1 MPDEKNIISEKNI
14 LNIENLSFLYPIQP
28 NGKAPD
34 NITSATDNKISVADN
49 TSAENTAAALKNCS
63 LHINEGE
70 FVVLCG
76 RSGCGKTTLL
86 RLIKREIAPHGKRTG
101 NIFYNDLPIESLDLH
116 TSASEIAYVAQ
127 NPEAQIVTDKVWH
140 EMAFGM
146 ENLGADTEK
155 IRLRVGET
163 ANYFGINTWF
173 RRETATLSGGQKQLL
188 NLAAAMTMAP
198 RLLLLDEP
206 TSQLDP
212 IAATNFINT
221 LYKLNRGMGITVI
234 IAEHRL
240 EELFPIADRVI
251 VMDGGE
257 VIANDAP
264 RKVCRMLADHPVSAA
279 FPAATRIFAGIAKK
293 TGETVN
299 TEAAKNAESAKYAE
313 NAESAQNAE
322 DVKYAKDAENAEAAS
337 LENIP
342 LTVREGREFLKAFVG
357 SCPGAGDEIKNKN
370 ESLSP
375 ESVCGEAVDTV
386 DVPPAVVM
394 KNVWFRYER
403 NSADIL
409 RGTGLSV
416 KCGEIFSVLG
426 GNGSGKTTML
436 KVLSGISCAYRGR
449 TELFGKNIKNYSRIG
464 LHHGNVA
471 LLPQNVDSVFIKK
484 TVREDLLDICRIM
497 GMSREES
504 GRAVDEMAERL
515 GISEFVRADRHPYDL
530 SGGEM
535 QKCALAKVL
544 LTRPRLLLLDEPTKG
559 IDAYAKNG
567 LGEILKSLKSGG
579 VTVIIVT
586 HDVEFAAEVSDRV
599 ALFFDGEVLSPATPQ
614 KFFGSNYFYTT
625 APSRIS
631 RDIFTDTVTV
641 SDLLKK
647 LSSLF

>member
-86 RLIKREIAPHGKRTG
+86 KLIKREIAPHGKRTG
-101 NIFYNDLPIESLDLH
+101 NIFYNDLPLESLDLH

-299 TEAAKNAESAKYAE
+299 TEAP
-313 NAESAQNAE
+313 
-322 DVKYAKDAENAEAAS
+322 S

-357 SCPGAGDEIKNKN
+357 SRTGAGDEIKNKN

-544 LTRPRLLLLDEPTKG
+544 LF
-559 IDAYAKNG
+559 
-567 LGEILKSLKSGG
+567 S
-579 VTVIIVT
+579 
-586 HDVEFAAEVSDRV
+586 
-599 ALFFDGEVLSPATPQ
+599 
-614 KFFGSNYFYTT
+614 
-625 APSRIS
+625 
-631 RDIFTDTVTV
+631 IF
-641 SDLLKK
+641 
-647 LSSLF
+647 LSSTQLPAAAARLTRACSFILAVYSMAISHRQ

>member
-14 LNIENLSFLYPIQP
+14 LNIEKLSFVYPTQP

-34 NITSATDNKISVADN
+34 NKTA
-49 TSAENTAAALKNCS
+49 AENTDTAALKNCS

-173 RRETATLSGGQKQLL
+173 HRETATLSGGQKQLL

-264 RKVCRMLADHPVSAA
+264 RKVCRMLSDHPVSAA
-279 FPAATRIFAGIAKK
+279 FPAATRIFAGIFQK
-293 TGETVN
+293 TGRTVN
-299 TEAAKNAESAKYAE
+299 TEAP
-313 NAESAQNAE
+313 
-322 DVKYAKDAENAEAAS
+322 S

-357 SCPGAGDEIKNKN
+357 NRTGAGDEIKNKN
-370 ESLSP
+370 ERLSP
-375 ESVCGEAVDTV
+375 ESVCGDAVDTV

-449 TELFGKNIKNYSRIG
+449 TELFGKNIKDYSRIG

>member
-14 LNIENLSFLYPIQP
+14 LNIEKLSFVYPTQP

-34 NITSATDNKISVADN
+34 NKTA
-49 TSAENTAAALKNCS
+49 AENTDTAALKNCS

-264 RKVCRMLADHPVSAA
+264 RKVCRMLSDHPVSAA
-279 FPAATRIFAGIAKK
+279 FPAATRIFAGIFQK
-293 TGETVN
+293 TGRTVN
-299 TEAAKNAESAKYAE
+299 TEAP
-313 NAESAQNAE
+313 
-322 DVKYAKDAENAEAAS
+322 S

-357 SCPGAGDEIKNKN
+357 NRPVAGDEIKNKN

-375 ESVCGEAVDTV
+375 ESVCGEAVDAV

-449 TELFGKNIKNYSRIG
+449 TELFGKNIKDYSRIG

-599 ALFFDGEVLSPATPQ
+599 ALFFDGEVLSPTTPQ

>member
-101 NIFYNDLPIESLDLH
+101 NIFYNDLPLESLDLH

-299 TEAAKNAESAKYAE
+299 TEAP
-313 NAESAQNAE
+313 
-322 DVKYAKDAENAEAAS
+322 S

>member
-14 LNIENLSFLYPIQP
+14 LNIEKLSFVYPTQP

-34 NITSATDNKISVADN
+34 NKTA
-49 TSAENTAAALKNCS
+49 AENTDTAALKNCS

-264 RKVCRMLADHPVSAA
+264 RKVCRMLSDHPVSAA
-279 FPAATRIFAGIAKK
+279 FPAATRIFAGIFQK
-293 TGETVN
+293 TGRTVN
-299 TEAAKNAESAKYAE
+299 TEAP
-313 NAESAQNAE
+313 
-322 DVKYAKDAENAEAAS
+322 S

-357 SCPGAGDEIKNKN
+357 NRTGAGDEIKNKN

-375 ESVCGEAVDTV
+375 ESVCGEAVDAV

-449 TELFGKNIKNYSRIG
+449 TELFGKNIKDYSRIG

-484 TVREDLLDICRIM
+484 TVRDDLLDICRIM

>member
-14 LNIENLSFLYPIQP
+14 LNIEKLSFVYPTQP

-34 NITSATDNKISVADN
+34 NKTA
-49 TSAENTAAALKNCS
+49 AENTDTAALKNCS

-264 RKVCRMLADHPVSAA
+264 RKVCRMLSDHPVSAA
-279 FPAATRIFAGIAKK
+279 FPAATRIFAGIFQK
-293 TGETVN
+293 TGRTVN
-299 TEAAKNAESAKYAE
+299 TEAP
-313 NAESAQNAE
+313 
-322 DVKYAKDAENAEAAS
+322 S

-357 SCPGAGDEIKNKN
+357 SRTGAGDEIKNKN

-464 LHHGNVA
+464 LHRGNVA

-544 LTRPRLLLLDEPTKG
+544 LTRPCLLLLDEPTKG

>member
-14 LNIENLSFLYPIQP
+14 LNIEKLSFVYPTQP

-34 NITSATDNKISVADN
+34 NKTA
-49 TSAENTAAALKNCS
+49 AENTGTAALKNCS

-101 NIFYNDLPIESLDLH
+101 NIFYNNLPIESLDLH

-264 RKVCRMLADHPVSAA
+264 RKVCRMLSDHPVSAA
-279 FPAATRIFAGIAKK
+279 FPAATRIFAGIFQK
-293 TGETVN
+293 TGRTVN
-299 TEAAKNAESAKYAE
+299 TEAP
-313 NAESAQNAE
+313 
-322 DVKYAKDAENAEAAS
+322 S

-357 SCPGAGDEIKNKN
+357 SRTGAGDEIKNKN

-436 KVLSGISCAYRGR
+436 KVLSGISYAYRGR
-449 TELFGKNIKNYSRIG
+449 TELFGKNIKDYSRIG

-599 ALFFDGEVLSPATPQ
+599 ALFFDGEVLSPTTPQ

-647 LSSLF
+647 LSNLL

>member
-14 LNIENLSFLYPIQP
+14 LNIEKLSFVYPTQP

-34 NITSATDNKISVADN
+34 NKTA
-49 TSAENTAAALKNCS
+49 AENTGTAALKNCS

-101 NIFYNDLPIESLDLH
+101 NIFYNNLPIESLDLH

-140 EMAFGM
+140 EMAFGL

-264 RKVCRMLADHPVSAA
+264 RKVCRMLSDHPVSAA
-279 FPAATRIFAGIAKK
+279 FPAATRIFAGIFQK
-293 TGETVN
+293 TGRTVN
-299 TEAAKNAESAKYAE
+299 TEAAKNAKSAKYAE
-313 NAESAQNAE
+313 NAESVQNAE
-322 DVKYAKDAENAEAAS
+322 AVKYTKDAENTEAPS

-357 SCPGAGDEIKNKN
+357 NRPVAGDEIKNKN

-375 ESVCGEAVDTV
+375 ESVCGEAVDAV

-449 TELFGKNIKNYSRIG
+449 TELFGKNIKDYSRIG

-497 GMSREES
+497 GMLREES

-631 RDIFTDTVTV
+631 RGIFTDTVTV

-647 LSSLF
+647 LSSLL

>member
-14 LNIENLSFLYPIQP
+14 LNIEKLSFVYPTQP

-34 NITSATDNKISVADN
+34 NKTA
-49 TSAENTAAALKNCS
+49 AENTGTAALKNCS

-101 NIFYNDLPIESLDLH
+101 NIFYNNLPIESLDLH

-264 RKVCRMLADHPVSAA
+264 RKVCRMLSDHPVSAA
-279 FPAATRIFAGIAKK
+279 FPAATRIFAGIFQK
-293 TGETVN
+293 TGRTVN

-322 DVKYAKDAENAEAAS
+322 AVKYTKDAENTEAPS

-357 SCPGAGDEIKNKN
+357 NRPVAGDEIKNKN

-375 ESVCGEAVDTV
+375 ESVCGEAVDAV

-436 KVLSGISCAYRGR
+436 KVLSGISYAYRGR
-449 TELFGKNIKNYSRIG
+449 TELFGKNIKDYSRIG

>member
-1 MPDEKNIISEKNI
+1 MPDEKNIISPKNI
-14 LNIENLSFLYPIQP
+14 LNIENLSFFYPQQ
-28 NGKAPD
+28 NDNAPD
-34 NITSATDNKISVADN
+34 IITSDN
-49 TSAENTAAALKNCS
+49 ENIAALKNCS

-70 FVVLCG
+70 FVILCG

-86 RLIKREIAPHGKRTG
+86 KLIKREIAPHGKKTG
-101 NIFYNDLPIESLDLH
+101 NIFYNNLPLESLDFR

-146 ENLGADTEK
+146 ENLGENTEK

-240 EELFPIADRVI
+240 EELFPIADCVI
-251 VMDGGE
+251 VMDDGK
-257 VIANDAP
+257 VIANDTP
-264 RKVCRMLADHPVSAA
+264 RKVCQMLADHPVSAA
-279 FPAATRIFAGIAKK
+279 FPAAARIFAGIVKASKNKK
-293 TGETVN
+293 STENTGNVKKINAANSAADTCN
-299 TEAAKNAESAKYAE
+299 TKNAEAL
-313 NAESAQNAE
+313 
-322 DVKYAKDAENAEAAS
+322 S
-337 LENIP
+337 LDNIP
-342 LTVREGREFLKAFVG
+342 LTVREGREFLKALVG
-357 SCPGAGDEIKNKN
+357 NRSGSGDGNENENNKN
-370 ESLSP
+370 EKENIAP
-375 ESVCGEAVDTV
+375 ESVCDRVIDAENTQ
-386 DVPPAVVM
+386 PAVVM

-409 RGTGLSV
+409 RGTVLSV
-416 KCGEIFSVLG
+416 RRGEIFSVLG

-436 KVLSGISCAYRGR
+436 KVLSGVSRAYRGR
-449 TELFGKNIKNYSRIG
+449 TEIFGKNIKDYSRLG

-497 GMSREES
+497 GMSREAS
-504 GRAVDEMAERL
+504 ALAVDEMAERL
-515 GISEFVRADRHPYDL
+515 GISEFVRTDRHPYDL

-559 IDAYAKNG
+559 IDAYAKNS
-567 LGEILKSLKSGG
+567 LCEILKNLKSDG

-586 HDVEFAAEVSDRV
+586 HDVEFAAEVSDRA

-631 RDIFTDTVTV
+631 RDIFPDIVTV
-641 SDLLKK
+641 SELLKIVF
-647 LSSLF
+647 L

>member
-86 RLIKREIAPHGKRTG
+86 KLIKREIAPHGKRTG
-101 NIFYNDLPIESLDLH
+101 NIFYNDLPLESLDLH

-530 SGGEM
+530 SGGRDAEM
-535 QKCALAKVL
+535 RACEGAF
-544 LTRPRLLLLDEPTKG
+544 
-559 IDAYAKNG
+559 DAPA
-567 LGEILKSLKSGG
+567 SA
-579 VTVIIVT
+579 
-586 HDVEFAAEVSDRV
+586 FA
-599 ALFFDGEVLSPATPQ
+599 
-614 KFFGSNYFYTT
+614 
-625 APSRIS
+625 
-631 RDIFTDTVTV
+631 
-641 SDLLKK
+641 
-647 LSSLF
+647 

>member
-14 LNIENLSFLYPIQP
+14 LNIEKLSFVYPTQP

-34 NITSATDNKISVADN
+34 NKTA
-49 TSAENTAAALKNCS
+49 AENTDTAALKNCS

-264 RKVCRMLADHPVSAA
+264 RKVCRMLSDHPVSAA
-279 FPAATRIFAGIAKK
+279 FPAATRIFAGIFQK
-293 TGETVN
+293 TGRTVN
-299 TEAAKNAESAKYAE
+299 MEAP
-313 NAESAQNAE
+313 
-322 DVKYAKDAENAEAAS
+322 S

-357 SCPGAGDEIKNKN
+357 NRPVAGDEIKNKN

-375 ESVCGEAVDTV
+375 ESVCGEAVDAV

-449 TELFGKNIKNYSRIG
+449 TELFGKNIKDYSRIG
-464 LHHGNVA
+464 LHRGNVA

-647 LSSLF
+647 LSNLL

>member
-14 LNIENLSFLYPIQP
+14 LNIEKLSFVYPTQP

-34 NITSATDNKISVADN
+34 NKTA
-49 TSAENTAAALKNCS
+49 AENTDTAALKNCS

-264 RKVCRMLADHPVSAA
+264 RKVCRMLSDHPVSAA
-279 FPAATRIFAGIAKK
+279 FPAATRIFAGIFQK
-293 TGETVN
+293 TGRTVN
-299 TEAAKNAESAKYAE
+299 TEAP
-313 NAESAQNAE
+313 
-322 DVKYAKDAENAEAAS
+322 S

-357 SCPGAGDEIKNKN
+357 SRTGVGDEIKNKN

-375 ESVCGEAVDTV
+375 ESVCGEAVDAV

-515 GISEFVRADRHPYDL
+515 GISEFVRVDRHPYDL

>member
-14 LNIENLSFLYPIQP
+14 LNIEKLSFVYPTQP

-34 NITSATDNKISVADN
+34 NKTA
-49 TSAENTAAALKNCS
+49 AENTDTAALKNCS

-264 RKVCRMLADHPVSAA
+264 RKVCRMLSDHPVSAA
-279 FPAATRIFAGIAKK
+279 FPAATRIFAGIFQK
-293 TGETVN
+293 TGRTVN
-299 TEAAKNAESAKYAE
+299 TEAP
-313 NAESAQNAE
+313 
-322 DVKYAKDAENAEAAS
+322 S

-357 SCPGAGDEIKNKN
+357 SRTGAGDEIKNKN
-370 ESLSP
+370 ESISP

-386 DVPPAVVM
+386 DMPPAVVM

-436 KVLSGISCAYRGR
+436 KVLSGISYAYRGR

-464 LHHGNVA
+464 LHRGNVA

>member
-14 LNIENLSFLYPIQP
+14 LNIEKLSFVYPTQP

-34 NITSATDNKISVADN
+34 NKTA
-49 TSAENTAAALKNCS
+49 AENTDTAALKNCS

-140 EMAFGM
+140 EMAFGL

-264 RKVCRMLADHPVSAA
+264 RKVCRMLSDHPVSAA
-279 FPAATRIFAGIAKK
+279 FPAATRIFAGIFQK
-293 TGETVN
+293 TGRTVN
-299 TEAAKNAESAKYAE
+299 TEAP
-313 NAESAQNAE
+313 
-322 DVKYAKDAENAEAAS
+322 S

-357 SCPGAGDEIKNKN
+357 SRTGAGDEIKNKN

-647 LSSLF
+647 LSNLF

>member
-14 LNIENLSFLYPIQP
+14 LNIEKLSFVYPTQP

-34 NITSATDNKISVADN
+34 NKTA
-49 TSAENTAAALKNCS
+49 AENTDTAALKNCS

-264 RKVCRMLADHPVSAA
+264 RKVCRMLSDHPVSAA
-279 FPAATRIFAGIAKK
+279 FPAATRIFAGIFQK
-293 TGETVN
+293 TGRTVN
-299 TEAAKNAESAKYAE
+299 TEAP
-313 NAESAQNAE
+313 
-322 DVKYAKDAENAEAAS
+322 S

-357 SCPGAGDEIKNKN
+357 NRPVAGDEIKNKN

-375 ESVCGEAVDTV
+375 ESVCGEAVDAV

-449 TELFGKNIKNYSRIG
+449 TELFGKNIKDYSRIG

>member
-34 NITSATDNKISVADN
+34 NTTSATDNKISVADN

-86 RLIKREIAPHGKRTG
+86 KLIKREIAPHGKRTG
-101 NIFYNDLPIESLDLH
+101 NIFYNDLPLESLDLH

>member
-14 LNIENLSFLYPIQP
+14 LNIEKLSFVYPTQP

-34 NITSATDNKISVADN
+34 NKTA
-49 TSAENTAAALKNCS
+49 AENTDTAALKNCS

-264 RKVCRMLADHPVSAA
+264 RKVCRMLSDHPVSAA
-279 FPAATRIFAGIAKK
+279 FPAATRIFAGIFQK
-293 TGETVN
+293 TGRTVN
-299 TEAAKNAESAKYAE
+299 TEAP
-313 NAESAQNAE
+313 
-322 DVKYAKDAENAEAAS
+322 S

-357 SCPGAGDEIKNKN
+357 NRPVAGDEIKNKN

-449 TELFGKNIKNYSRIG
+449 TELFGKNIKDYSRIG

>member
-14 LNIENLSFLYPIQP
+14 LNIEKLSFVYPTQP

-34 NITSATDNKISVADN
+34 NKTA
-49 TSAENTAAALKNCS
+49 AENTDTAALKNCS

-264 RKVCRMLADHPVSAA
+264 RKVCRMLSDHPVSAA
-279 FPAATRIFAGIAKK
+279 FPAATRIFAGIFQK
-293 TGETVN
+293 TGRTVN
-299 TEAAKNAESAKYAE
+299 TEAP
-313 NAESAQNAE
+313 
-322 DVKYAKDAENAEAAS
+322 S

-357 SCPGAGDEIKNKN
+357 SRTGAGDEIKNKN

-449 TELFGKNIKNYSRIG
+449 TELFGKSIKNYSRIG

-567 LGEILKSLKSGG
+567 LGEILKSLKSDG

-599 ALFFDGEVLSPATPQ
+599 ALFFDGEVLSPTTPQ

>member
-86 RLIKREIAPHGKRTG
+86 NLIKREIAPHGKRTC
-101 NIFYNDLPIESLDLH
+101 NIFSNDLPLESLDQH

-299 TEAAKNAESAKYAE
+299 TEAP
-313 NAESAQNAE
+313 
-322 DVKYAKDAENAEAAS
+322 S

-357 SCPGAGDEIKNKN
+357 SRTGAGDEIKNKN

>member
-14 LNIENLSFLYPIQP
+14 LNIEKLSFVYPTQP

-34 NITSATDNKISVADN
+34 NKTA
-49 TSAENTAAALKNCS
+49 AENTGTAALKNCS

-101 NIFYNDLPIESLDLH
+101 NIFYNNLPIESLDLH

-140 EMAFGM
+140 EMAFGL

-264 RKVCRMLADHPVSAA
+264 RKVCRMLSDHPVSAA
-279 FPAATRIFAGIAKK
+279 FPAATRIFAGIFQK
-293 TGETVN
+293 TGEN
-299 TEAAKNAESAKYAE
+299 SKTEGV
-313 NAESAQNAE
+313 QNAE
-322 DVKYAKDAENAEAAS
+322 APS

-357 SCPGAGDEIKNKN
+357 NRPVAGDEIKNKN

-375 ESVCGEAVDTV
+375 ESVCGEAVDAV
-386 DVPPAVVM
+386 DAPPAVVM

-436 KVLSGISCAYRGR
+436 KVLSGISCAYRGK
-449 TELFGKNIKNYSRIG
+449 TELFGKNIKDYSRIG

-631 RDIFTDTVTV
+631 RDILTDTVTV
-641 SDLLKK
+641 SDLLNK
-647 LSSLF
+647 LSSLL

>member
-14 LNIENLSFLYPIQP
+14 LNIEKLSFVYPTQP

-34 NITSATDNKISVADN
+34 NKTA
-49 TSAENTAAALKNCS
+49 AENTGTAALKNCS

-264 RKVCRMLADHPVSAA
+264 RKVCRMLSDHPVSAA
-279 FPAATRIFAGIAKK
+279 FPAATRIFAGIFQK
-293 TGETVN
+293 TGRTVN
-299 TEAAKNAESAKYAE
+299 TEAP
-313 NAESAQNAE
+313 
-322 DVKYAKDAENAEAAS
+322 S

-357 SCPGAGDEIKNKN
+357 SRTGAGDEIKNKN

-375 ESVCGEAVDTV
+375 ESVCGDAVDTV

-647 LSSLF
+647 LSGLF

>member
-299 TEAAKNAESAKYAE
+299 TEAP
-313 NAESAQNAE
+313 
-322 DVKYAKDAENAEAAS
+322 S

-357 SCPGAGDEIKNKN
+357 SRTGAGDEIKNKN

-436 KVLSGISCAYRGR
+436 KVLSGISYAYRGR

-515 GISEFVRADRHPYDL
+515 GISEFVRVDRHPYDL

>member
-14 LNIENLSFLYPIQP
+14 LNIEKLSFVYPTQP

-34 NITSATDNKISVADN
+34 NKTA
-49 TSAENTAAALKNCS
+49 AENTDTAALKNCS

-264 RKVCRMLADHPVSAA
+264 RKVCRMLSDHPVSAA
-279 FPAATRIFAGIAKK
+279 FPAATRIFAGIFQK
-293 TGETVN
+293 TGRTVN
-299 TEAAKNAESAKYAE
+299 TEAP
-313 NAESAQNAE
+313 
-322 DVKYAKDAENAEAAS
+322 S

-357 SCPGAGDEIKNKN
+357 NRPVAGDEIKNKN

-375 ESVCGEAVDTV
+375 ESVCGEAVDAV

-436 KVLSGISCAYRGR
+436 KVLSGISCAYRGK
-449 TELFGKNIKNYSRIG
+449 TELFGKNIKDYSRIG

-647 LSSLF
+647 LSSLL

>member
-14 LNIENLSFLYPIQP
+14 LNIEKLSFVYPTQP

-34 NITSATDNKISVADN
+34 NKTA
-49 TSAENTAAALKNCS
+49 AENTDTAALKNCS

-264 RKVCRMLADHPVSAA
+264 RKVCRMLSDHPVSAA
-279 FPAATRIFAGIAKK
+279 FPAATRIFAGIFQK
-293 TGETVN
+293 TGRTVN
-299 TEAAKNAESAKYAE
+299 TEAP
-313 NAESAQNAE
+313 
-322 DVKYAKDAENAEAAS
+322 S

-357 SCPGAGDEIKNKN
+357 SRTGAGDEIKNKN

-599 ALFFDGEVLSPATPQ
+599 ALFFDGEVLSPTTPQ

>member
-14 LNIENLSFLYPIQP
+14 INIEKLSFVYPTQP

-34 NITSATDNKISVADN
+34 NKTA
-49 TSAENTAAALKNCS
+49 AENTGTAALKNCS

-101 NIFYNDLPIESLDLH
+101 NIFYNNLPIESLDLH

-264 RKVCRMLADHPVSAA
+264 RKVCRMLSDHPVSAA
-279 FPAATRIFAGIAKK
+279 FPAATRIFAGIFQK
-293 TGETVN
+293 TGEN
-299 TEAAKNAESAKYAE
+299 SKTEGV
-313 NAESAQNAE
+313 QNAE
-322 DVKYAKDAENAEAAS
+322 APS

-357 SCPGAGDEIKNKN
+357 NRPVAGDEIKNKN

-375 ESVCGEAVDTV
+375 ESVCGEAVDAV
-386 DVPPAVVM
+386 DAPPAVVM

-436 KVLSGISCAYRGR
+436 KVLSGISCAYRGKN
-449 TELFGKNIKNYSRIG
+449 ELFGKNIKDYSRIG

-647 LSSLF
+647 LSSLL

>member
-14 LNIENLSFLYPIQP
+14 LNIEKLSFVYPTQP

-34 NITSATDNKISVADN
+34 NKTA
-49 TSAENTAAALKNCS
+49 AENTDTAALKNCS

-264 RKVCRMLADHPVSAA
+264 RKVCRMLSDHPVSAA
-279 FPAATRIFAGIAKK
+279 FPAATRIFAGIFQK
-293 TGETVN
+293 TGRTVN
-299 TEAAKNAESAKYAE
+299 TEAP
-313 NAESAQNAE
+313 
-322 DVKYAKDAENAEAAS
+322 S

-357 SCPGAGDEIKNKN
+357 NRPVAGDEIKNKN

-375 ESVCGEAVDTV
+375 ESVCGEAVDAV

-436 KVLSGISCAYRGR
+436 KVLSGISCAYRGK
-449 TELFGKNIKNYSRIG
+449 TELFGKNIKDYSRIG

-599 ALFFDGEVLSPATPQ
+599 ALFFDGEVLSPTTPQ

-647 LSSLF
+647 LSNLF

>member
-14 LNIENLSFLYPIQP
+14 LNIEKLSFVYPTQP

-34 NITSATDNKISVADN
+34 NKTA
-49 TSAENTAAALKNCS
+49 AENTDTAALKNCS

-264 RKVCRMLADHPVSAA
+264 RKVCRMLSDHPVSAA
-279 FPAATRIFAGIAKK
+279 FPAATRIFAGIFQK
-293 TGETVN
+293 TGRTVN
-299 TEAAKNAESAKYAE
+299 TEAP
-313 NAESAQNAE
+313 
-322 DVKYAKDAENAEAAS
+322 S

-357 SCPGAGDEIKNKN
+357 SRTGAGDEIKNKN

-464 LHHGNVA
+464 LHRGNVA

>member
-14 LNIENLSFLYPIQP
+14 LNIEKLSFVYPTQP

-34 NITSATDNKISVADN
+34 NKTA
-49 TSAENTAAALKNCS
+49 AENTDTAALKNCS

-264 RKVCRMLADHPVSAA
+264 RKVCRMLSDHPVSAA
-279 FPAATRIFAGIAKK
+279 FPAATRIFAGIFQK
-293 TGETVN
+293 TGRTVN
-299 TEAAKNAESAKYAE
+299 TEAP
-313 NAESAQNAE
+313 
-322 DVKYAKDAENAEAAS
+322 S

-357 SCPGAGDEIKNKN
+357 SRTGAGDEIKNKN

-375 ESVCGEAVDTV
+375 ESVCGEAVDAV

-449 TELFGKNIKNYSRIG
+449 TELFGKNIKDYSRIG

>member
-14 LNIENLSFLYPIQP
+14 LNIEKLSFVYPTQP

-34 NITSATDNKISVADN
+34 NKTA
-49 TSAENTAAALKNCS
+49 AENTDTAALKNCS

-264 RKVCRMLADHPVSAA
+264 RKVCRMLSDHPVSAA
-279 FPAATRIFAGIAKK
+279 FPAATRIFAGIFQK
-293 TGETVN
+293 TGRTVN
-299 TEAAKNAESAKYAE
+299 TEAP
-313 NAESAQNAE
+313 
-322 DVKYAKDAENAEAAS
+322 S

-357 SCPGAGDEIKNKN
+357 NRPVAGDEIKNKN

-375 ESVCGEAVDTV
+375 ESVCGEAVDAV

>member
-14 LNIENLSFLYPIQP
+14 LNIEKLSFVYPTQP

-34 NITSATDNKISVADN
+34 NKTA
-49 TSAENTAAALKNCS
+49 AENTGTAALKNCS

-264 RKVCRMLADHPVSAA
+264 RKVCRMLSDHPVSAA
-279 FPAATRIFAGIAKK
+279 FPAATRIFAGIFQK
-293 TGETVN
+293 TGGN
-299 TEAAKNAESAKYAE
+299 SKTEGV
-313 NAESAQNAE
+313 QNAE
-322 DVKYAKDAENAEAAS
+322 APS

-357 SCPGAGDEIKNKN
+357 NRPVAGDEIKNKN

-375 ESVCGEAVDTV
+375 ESVCGEAVDAV
-386 DVPPAVVM
+386 DAPPAVVM

-436 KVLSGISCAYRGR
+436 KVLSGISCAYRGK
-449 TELFGKNIKNYSRIG
+449 TELFGKNIKDYSRIG

-497 GMSREES
+497 GMLREES

-647 LSSLF
+647 LSSLL

>member
-14 LNIENLSFLYPIQP
+14 LNIEKLSFVYPTQP

-34 NITSATDNKISVADN
+34 NKTA
-49 TSAENTAAALKNCS
+49 AENTDTAALKNCS

-264 RKVCRMLADHPVSAA
+264 RKVCRMLSDHPVSAA
-279 FPAATRIFAGIAKK
+279 FPAATRIFAGIFQK
-293 TGETVN
+293 TGRTVN
-299 TEAAKNAESAKYAE
+299 MEAP
-313 NAESAQNAE
+313 
-322 DVKYAKDAENAEAAS
+322 S

-357 SCPGAGDEIKNKN
+357 NRPVAGDEIKNKN

-375 ESVCGEAVDTV
+375 ESVCGEAVDAV

-449 TELFGKNIKNYSRIG
+449 TELFGKNIKDYSRIG
-464 LHHGNVA
+464 LHRGNVA

-647 LSSLF
+647 LSNLF

>member
-14 LNIENLSFLYPIQP
+14 LNIEKLSFVYPTQP

-34 NITSATDNKISVADN
+34 NKTA
-49 TSAENTAAALKNCS
+49 AENTDTAALKNCS

-257 VIANDAP
+257 VIANNAP
-264 RKVCRMLADHPVSAA
+264 RKVCRMLSDHPVSAA
-279 FPAATRIFAGIAKK
+279 FPAATRIFAGIFQK
-293 TGETVN
+293 TGRTVN
-299 TEAAKNAESAKYAE
+299 TEAP
-313 NAESAQNAE
+313 
-322 DVKYAKDAENAEAAS
+322 S

-357 SCPGAGDEIKNKN
+357 SRTGAGDEIKNKN

-375 ESVCGEAVDTV
+375 ESVCGEAVDAV

-449 TELFGKNIKNYSRIG
+449 TELFGKNIKDYSRIG

>member
-1 MPDEKNIISEKNI
+1 M
-14 LNIENLSFLYPIQP
+14 
-28 NGKAPD
+28 
-34 NITSATDNKISVADN
+34 TSATDNKISVADN

-86 RLIKREIAPHGKRTG
+86 KLIKREIAPHGKRTG
-101 NIFYNDLPIESLDLH
+101 NIFYNDLPLESLDLH

>member
-86 RLIKREIAPHGKRTG
+86 KLIKREIAPHRKRTG
-101 NIFYNDLPIESLDLH
+101 NIFYNDLPLESLDLP

-357 SCPGAGDEIKNKN
+357 SCPGAGDESKDKNKN
-370 ESLSP
+370 ENINIKENIAS
-375 ESVCGEAVDTV
+375 ESVCGEAVDV
-386 DVPPAVVM
+386 GDVPPAVVM

-436 KVLSGISCAYRGR
+436 KVLSGISYAYRGR

-464 LHHGNVA
+464 LHRGNVA

-535 QKCALAKVL
+535 QK
-544 LTRPRLLLLDEPTKG
+544 
-559 IDAYAKNG
+559 
-567 LGEILKSLKSGG
+567 
-579 VTVIIVT
+579 
-586 HDVEFAAEVSDRV
+586 
-599 ALFFDGEVLSPATPQ
+599 
-614 KFFGSNYFYTT
+614 
-625 APSRIS
+625 
-631 RDIFTDTVTV
+631 
-641 SDLLKK
+641 
-647 LSSLF
+647 

>member
-86 RLIKREIAPHGKRTG
+86 KLIKREIAPHGKRTG
-101 NIFYNDLPIESLDLH
+101 NIFYNDLPLESLDLH

-299 TEAAKNAESAKYAE
+299 TEAP
-313 NAESAQNAE
+313 
-322 DVKYAKDAENAEAAS
+322 S

-357 SCPGAGDEIKNKN
+357 SRTGAGDEIKNKN

>member
-1 MPDEKNIISEKNI
+1 MPDEKNIIFEKNI
-14 LNIENLSFLYPIQP
+14 LNIEKLSFVYPTQP

-34 NITSATDNKISVADN
+34 NKTA
-49 TSAENTAAALKNCS
+49 AENTGTAALKNCS

-101 NIFYNDLPIESLDLH
+101 NIFYNNLPIESLDLH

-264 RKVCRMLADHPVSAA
+264 RKVCRMLSDHPVSAA
-279 FPAATRIFAGIAKK
+279 FPAATRIFAGIFQK
-293 TGETVN
+293 TGEN
-299 TEAAKNAESAKYAE
+299 SKTEGV
-313 NAESAQNAE
+313 QNAE
-322 DVKYAKDAENAEAAS
+322 APS

-357 SCPGAGDEIKNKN
+357 NRPVAGDEIKSKN

-375 ESVCGEAVDTV
+375 ESVCGEAVDAV

-436 KVLSGISCAYRGR
+436 KVLSGISCAYRGK
-449 TELFGKNIKNYSRIG
+449 TELFGKNIKDYSRIG

-647 LSSLF
+647 LSSLL

>member
-14 LNIENLSFLYPIQP
+14 LNIEKLSFVYPTQP

-34 NITSATDNKISVADN
+34 NKTA
-49 TSAENTAAALKNCS
+49 AENTDTAALKNCS

-264 RKVCRMLADHPVSAA
+264 RKVCRMLSDHPVSAA
-279 FPAATRIFAGIAKK
+279 FPAATRIFAGIFQK
-293 TGETVN
+293 TGRTVN
-299 TEAAKNAESAKYAE
+299 TEAP
-313 NAESAQNAE
+313 
-322 DVKYAKDAENAEAAS
+322 S

-357 SCPGAGDEIKNKN
+357 SRTGAGDEIKNKN

-436 KVLSGISCAYRGR
+436 KVLSGISCAYRGK

-631 RDIFTDTVTV
+631 RGIFTDTVTV

-647 LSSLF
+647 LSSLL

>member
-86 RLIKREIAPHGKRTG
+86 KLIKREIAPHGKRTG
-101 NIFYNDLPIESLDLH
+101 NIFYNDLPLESLDLH

-299 TEAAKNAESAKYAE
+299 TEAP
-313 NAESAQNAE
+313 
-322 DVKYAKDAENAEAAS
+322 S

-357 SCPGAGDEIKNKN
+357 SRTGAGDEIKNKN

-647 LSSLF
+647 LRPFLVRKGPKELHKK

>member
-14 LNIENLSFLYPIQP
+14 LNIEKLSFVYPTQP

-34 NITSATDNKISVADN
+34 NKTA
-49 TSAENTAAALKNCS
+49 AENTGTAALKNCS

-140 EMAFGM
+140 EMAFGL

-264 RKVCRMLADHPVSAA
+264 RKVCRMLSDHPVSAA
-279 FPAATRIFAGIAKK
+279 FPAATRIFAGIFQK
-293 TGETVN
+293 TGRTVN
-299 TEAAKNAESAKYAE
+299 TEAP
-313 NAESAQNAE
+313 
-322 DVKYAKDAENAEAAS
+322 S

-357 SCPGAGDEIKNKN
+357 NRTGAGDEIKNKN

-436 KVLSGISCAYRGR
+436 KVLSGISCAYRGK

-647 LSSLF
+647 LSNLF